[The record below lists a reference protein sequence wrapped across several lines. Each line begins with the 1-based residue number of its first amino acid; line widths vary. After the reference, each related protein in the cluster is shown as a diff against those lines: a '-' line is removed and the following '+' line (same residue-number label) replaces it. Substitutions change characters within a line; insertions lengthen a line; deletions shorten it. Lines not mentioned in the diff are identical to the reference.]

1 MTDTLRRSRE
11 QTAPPTAEIIPDPRV
26 RANRRNTTMERNDIE
41 WYVTEDGTMRLRF
54 RETRFDAL
62 MKRIRRRQITQDQID
77 RLPDYIKRVA
87 WGSCLLNYD
96 YEGRYYLPKPSIHD
110 YRPGDEDFEGHEPC
124 TPAEAKAILKR
135 YGLSSLMG
143 VEVK

>member
-1 MTDTLRRSRE
+1 MIENPLDKKSSKSPVL
-11 QTAPPTAEIIPDPRV
+11 AEVIPDPRV

-41 WYVTEDGTMRLRF
+41 WYVTDDGTMRLRF

-62 MKRIRRRQITQDQID
+62 MKRIRLRQVTQDQID
-77 RLPDYIKRVA
+77 RLPEYIKRVA
-87 WGSCLLNYD
+87 WGQCLLNYD

-124 TPAEAKAILKR
+124 SPQDAKAILKR

-143 VEVK
+143 VDA

>member
-1 MTDTLRRSRE
+1 MVIVDRRLWQVVTALIIVIEQARPPCHALDVLRQPVDLVLRNL
-11 QTAPPTAEIIPDPRV
+11 PTTYALHQS
-26 RANRRNTTMERNDIE
+26 IE
-41 WYVTEDGTMRLRF
+41 PGLTE
-54 RETRFDAL
+54 
-62 MKRIRRRQITQDQID
+62 TQAQID
-77 RLPDYIKRVA
+77 RLPEYIKRVA